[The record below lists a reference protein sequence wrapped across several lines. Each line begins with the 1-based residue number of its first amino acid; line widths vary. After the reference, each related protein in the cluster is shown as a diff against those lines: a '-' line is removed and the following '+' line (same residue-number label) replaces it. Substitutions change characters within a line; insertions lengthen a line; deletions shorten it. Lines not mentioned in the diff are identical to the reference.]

1 MKTYTITVNGKAYA
15 VTVEEG
21 AAAPVAAV
29 PVAAPHLWQHPQ
41 RHLRLQQPPHL
52 RQRLRQHL
60 QQPRQAQQA
69 PLR

>member
-21 AAAPVAAV
+21 AAAPAAF
-29 PVAAPHLWQHPQ
+29 AAPYLHRHQLPLPHRHQLLLHL
-41 RHLRLQQPPHL
+41 
-52 RQRLRQHL
+52 
-60 QQPRQAQQA
+60 QAQQA

>member
-1 MKTYTITVNGKAYA
+1 MKKAQQ
-15 VTVEEG
+15 
-21 AAAPVAAV
+21 P
-29 PVAAPHLWQHPQ
+29 PWQQFLQQPRHLWQHPQ